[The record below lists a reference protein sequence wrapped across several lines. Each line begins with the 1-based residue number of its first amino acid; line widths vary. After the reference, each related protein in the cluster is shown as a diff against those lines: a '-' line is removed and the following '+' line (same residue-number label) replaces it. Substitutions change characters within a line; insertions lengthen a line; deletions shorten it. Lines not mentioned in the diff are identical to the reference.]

1 MGQKVNPIGF
11 RLGMMGNWSSR
22 YYVSN
27 KDFPDMLYSDIVA
40 REFLKNKYADA
51 AISRIEIERLAQ
63 NIKAQNIKF
72 IIYSARTGAIIGKS
86 GRDID
91 NLRNELAH
99 KLGVP
104 AQSIYVNVREIRK
117 PDLDSRLVA
126 ESIAAQLVKRVAF
139 RRAMKK
145 AVSGAMKAGAEGI
158 KICVSGRLGGA
169 EIARTEWIRE
179 GRIPLHT
186 LRADID
192 YALAEAHTTYG
203 IIGVKVWICKGEMLE
218 KEEADKS
225 QPSSQP
231 EQKVKAKHE
240 IKHHAVHKKSEHHA
254 KGDEQVAEHKDEGK
268 VATKKAK
275 ASDIKEA
282 KVKRVTKTSKSPA
295 KTKPHSKKEKAKE
308 E

>member
-27 KDFPDMLYSDIVA
+27 KYLPDMLYLDIVA

-91 NLRNELAH
+91 NLRSELAR

-117 PDLDSRLVA
+117 PDLDARLAA

-145 AVSGAMKAGAEGI
+145 AVSSAMKAGAEGI

-203 IIGVKVWICKGEMLE
+203 IIGVKVWICKGEMLVE
-218 KEEADKS
+218 KEESADKS
-225 QPSSQP
+225 QS

-240 IKHHAVHKKSEHHA
+240 IKHAAHKKTSHHD
-254 KGDEQVAEHKDEGK
+254 KGDEKVVAHQDEGEAAHKKTK
-268 VATKKAK
+268 VT
-275 ASDIKEA
+275 KEA
-282 KVKRVTKTSKSPA
+282 KETKVKRVAKTSKASTR
-295 KTKPHSKKEKAKE
+295 TKSHAKKEKAKE